1 MAQTV
6 TREVDAG
13 LLIYR
18 FGENGPEVLLV
29 QPGGPFFSKKD
40 GPTWSIPKGVVEQ
53 GDALSQDDVLAAAR
67 RQFTNDTGLTLDGA
81 FVALEPIEQRGGKLL
96 HAYAVECNLDLQQ
109 FRSGQ
114 FSLEWPPASGRF
126 ELFPEVERMQYFDVR
141 TAVRK
146 ILPPQW
152 PLLLE
157 VSESLG
163 WNIRRPRR
171 G

>member
-1 MAQTV
+1 MAQTL

-18 FGENGPEVLLV
+18 FRENGPEVLLV

-40 GPTWSIPKGVVEQ
+40 GRTWSVPKGVVEQ
-53 GDALSQDDVLAAAR
+53 GDALAAAR
-67 RQFTNDTGLTLDGA
+67 RQFTNDTGLVADGE
-81 FVALEPIEQRGGKLL
+81 FVALAPIEQKGGKLL
-96 HAYAVECNLDLQQ
+96 RAFAVECDLDLTA

-114 FSLEWPPASGRF
+114 FSLEWPPASGRIDR
-126 ELFPEVERMQYFDVR
+126 FPEVEGIQYFDVR

-146 ILPPQW
+146 ILPPLW
-152 PLLLE
+152 PLLLD

-163 WNIRRPRR
+163 WNIRRPGR
-171 G
+171 

>member
-1 MAQTV
+1 MAQTL

-18 FGENGPEVLLV
+18 FRDSGPEVLLV
-29 QPGGPFFSKKD
+29 HPGGPFFSRKD
-40 GPTWSIPKGVVEQ
+40 GPTWSIPKGDVEE
-53 GDALSQDDVLAAAR
+53 GDPLSAAR
-67 RQFTNDTGLTLDGA
+67 RQFTNDTGLTADGE
-81 FVALEPIEQRGGKLL
+81 FVVLEPIEQKGGKLL

-109 FRSGQ
+109 FHSGQ

-126 ELFPEVERMQYFDVR
+126 ELFPEVERIQYFDVR

>member
-1 MAQTV
+1 MAQTL

-18 FGENGPEVLLV
+18 FREIGPEVLLV

-40 GPTWSIPKGVVEQ
+40 GRTWSIPKGIVEQ
-53 GDALSQDDVLAAAR
+53 GDPLAAAR
-67 RQFTNDTGLTLDGA
+67 RQFINDTGLTADGA
-81 FVALEPIEQRGGKLL
+81 FVTLEPIEQKGGKLL
-96 HAYAVECNLDLQQ
+96 HAYAVECNLDLEQ

-126 ELFPEVERMQYFDVR
+126 ELFPEVERIQYFDVH

-163 WNIRRPRR
+163 WNVPRQKR

>member
-1 MAQTV
+1 MVQTL
-6 TREVDAG
+6 TREVDTG

-18 FGENGPEVLLV
+18 FRESGPEVLLV

-40 GPTWSIPKGVVEQ
+40 GPTWSIPKGIVEQ
-53 GDALSQDDVLAAAR
+53 GDALAAAR
-67 RQFTNDTGLTLDGA
+67 RQFTDDTGPAVDGA
-81 FVALEPIEQRGGKLL
+81 FVALEPIEQKGGKLL
-96 HAYAVECNLDLQQ
+96 HAYAVECNLDLEQ

-126 ELFPEVERMQYFDVR
+126 ELFPEVVRIQYFDVR

-163 WNIRRPRR
+163 WNIRRQKR

>member
-1 MAQTV
+1 MAQTL

-18 FGENGPEVLLV
+18 FGEGGPEILLV
-29 QPGGPFFSKKD
+29 HPGGPFFSRKD
-40 GPTWSIPKGVVEQ
+40 GPTWSIPKGAVE
-53 GDALSQDDVLAAAR
+53 QDDVLAAAR
-67 RQFTNDTGLTLDGA
+67 RQFTSDTGLDADGA
-81 FVALEPIEQRGGKLL
+81 FVALAPIEQKGKLL

-109 FRSGQ
+109 FHSGE
-114 FSLEWPPASGRF
+114 FSLEWPPTSGRF
-126 ELFPEVERMQYFDVR
+126 ERFPEVEQIQYFDLR

-163 WNIRRPRR
+163 WKIRRPRR

>member
-1 MAQTV
+1 MARTL

-18 FGENGPEVLLV
+18 FGSNGPEVLLV

-40 GPTWSIPKGVVEQ
+40 GRTWSIPKGVVEQ
-53 GDALSQDDVLAAAR
+53 GDALAAAR
-67 RQFTNDTGLTLDGA
+67 QQFTNDTGLVVDGA
-81 FVALEPIEQRGGKLL
+81 FVALEPIEQKGGKLL
-96 HAYAVECNLDLQQ
+96 HAYAVQSNLDLQQ
-109 FRSGQ
+109 FRSGH

-163 WNIRRPRR
+163 WNIRRPGR

>member
-1 MAQTV
+1 MTQTL
-6 TREVDAG
+6 TREVEAG

-18 FGENGPEVLLV
+18 FGDSGPEVLLV
-29 QPGGPFFSKKD
+29 KPGGPFFSKKD

-53 GDALSQDDVLAAAR
+53 EDALAAAR
-67 RQFTNDTGLTLDGA
+67 RQFTNDTGLVAEGE
-81 FVALEPIEQRGGKLL
+81 FVALEPIEQKGGKLL
-96 HAYAVECNLDLQQ
+96 HAYAVQCNLDLRQ
-109 FRSGQ
+109 FRSGH
-114 FSLEWPPASGRF
+114 FSLEWPPATGRI
-126 ELFPEVERMQYFDVR
+126 ERFPEVERTQYFDVR

-146 ILPPQW
+146 ILPPLW

-163 WNIRRPRR
+163 WNIRRPKR

>member
-1 MAQTV
+1 MAQTL

-18 FGENGPEVLLV
+18 FGGSGPEVLLV
-29 QPGGPFFSKKD
+29 QPGGPFFSNKD

-53 GDALSQDDVLAAAR
+53 DDVLSAAR
-67 RQFTNDTGLTLDGA
+67 RQFTNDTGLIADGA
-81 FVALEPIEQRGGKLL
+81 FVALEPIEQKGGKLL
-96 HAYAVECNLDLQQ
+96 HAYAVECNLDLQP
-109 FRSGQ
+109 FHSGQ

-126 ELFPEVERMQYFDVR
+126 ELFPEVERIQYFDVR

-157 VSESLG
+157 VSECLG
-163 WNIRRPRR
+163 WKIRRPRR